1 MALGNVL
8 SDYYDSKYMAMFEKN
23 RSLKNISLAYFSN
36 IDQLVMYI
44 EKYIH
49 IVLVRYN
56 S

>member
-23 RSLKNISLAYFSN
+23 RSLKYISLAYLSI
-36 IDQLVMYI
+36 IDFLLMHTGKHKTI
-44 EKYIH
+44 
-49 IVLVRYN
+49 VRYN